1 MAQKFGKQSDLVAA
15 GGAGNGSARQ
25 THLECFAVGRG
36 GEFGENEGGMLR
48 RLCRASVTLLW
59 FGKPRREG
67 GILDAALLGENWRA
81 EAAGLEGV
89 EDFALV
95 LGGVTGATGAVTLD
109 DWTGRRVD
117 RCFHRPRAYLNPA
130 VLG

>member
-1 MAQKFGKQSDLVAA
+1 MEPITQLS
-15 GGAGNGSARQ
+15 
-25 THLECFAVGRG
+25 
-36 GEFGENEGGMLR
+36 
-48 RLCRASVTLLW
+48 

-67 GILDAALLGENWRA
+67 GILDVALLGENRRA

-95 LGGVTGATGAVTLD
+95 LGAVTGATGAVTLD
-109 DWTGRRVD
+109 DGTGRRVD

-130 VLG
+130 ALG